1 MLIKKRN
8 GIKHIA
14 SIIGLGDIP
23 TSEVDMLQDNRG
35 MGIANVLGLH
45 ALEV

>member
-23 TSEVDMLQDNRG
+23 TSEVDMLQANRG
-35 MGIANVLGLH
+35 MGIANVPRLQ